1 MAISDYKQDPNNSK
15 KQVPKGRADAIG
27 HPEADV
33 PDINTLVK
41 RADKVFVKN
50 FANDIHFAFSSASFA
65 AGSWI
70 EFPSGSAQ
78 NEGLELNI
86 QPVAWSGSSAAGS
99 VIFYRNGRR

>member
-33 PDINTLVK
+33 PAINTLVK